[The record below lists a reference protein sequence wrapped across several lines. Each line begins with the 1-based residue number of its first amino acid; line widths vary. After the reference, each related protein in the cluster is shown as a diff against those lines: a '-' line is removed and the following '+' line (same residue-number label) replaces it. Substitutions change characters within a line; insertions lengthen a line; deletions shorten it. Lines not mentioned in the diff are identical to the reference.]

1 MDKELR
7 RLFRPVLLLLLLI
20 FVFAEIFY
28 VLCQTQGRDIS
39 YLRCLYMVV
48 ITISTIGYEDM
59 IQTTGSR
66 MLSIVNITMIL
77 VSMVTVAY
85 AISNFTAFL
94 VEGHLEKYFLR
105 KSHLKR
111 IRKME
116 QHYIVCGIKDIGI
129 FVAKELF
136 ETKRP
141 FVVIEDSPA
150 AIEALSKEIPSLVII
165 EGDATDDHLL
175 TQAGIARAAGLIA
188 CLDSDKENLYL
199 VMAARELNKTL
210 QIAAKFN
217 SPKNRQKLLKSGA
230 SCLVSPNMIGGMRIA
245 SELFRPQVVG
255 FLDKMLRSKSDAG
268 VRVEELVIPE
278 DSPLIGRT
286 LLDIYQRTG
295 ILVISL
301 YDRQGND
308 YQYNPGPN
316 QPITAG
322 VTLIYIASPDQ
333 RLRLEKSCE
342 RAMNSEVV

>member
-7 RLFRPVLLLLLLI
+7 RLLRPVLLLVLLI

-28 VLCQTQGRDIS
+28 VLCQVQGRDVS

-66 MLSIVNITMIL
+66 ILSVVNITMIL
-77 VSMVTVAY
+77 VSMVIVTY

-141 FVVIEDSPA
+141 FVVIEESSA
-150 AIEALSKEIPSLVII
+150 AIEALSKEIPSLVVI

-175 TQAGIARAAGLIA
+175 TQAGISRACGLVA
-188 CLDSDKENLYL
+188 CLDNDKENLYL
-199 VMAARELNKTL
+199 VMAARELNKGL

-286 LLDIYQRTG
+286 LLDIYRQTG
-295 ILVISL
+295 ILVISV
-301 YDRQGND
+301 YDLQEND
-308 YQYNPGPN
+308 YQYNPGPD
-316 QPITAG
+316 QPVTAG

-333 RLRLEKSCE
+333 RLTLEKTCG
-342 RAMNSEVV
+342 VKTP